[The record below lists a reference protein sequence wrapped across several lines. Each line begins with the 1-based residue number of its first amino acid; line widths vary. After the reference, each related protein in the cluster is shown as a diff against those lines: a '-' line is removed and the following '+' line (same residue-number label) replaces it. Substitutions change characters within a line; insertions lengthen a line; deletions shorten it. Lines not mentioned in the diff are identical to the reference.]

1 MSTLWEGR
9 AQEGAVSGRAGPRG
23 AAPAHTGNTHAR
35 GRGRHPEV
43 SCWQRLRPP
52 PGAKVRE
59 GRTAPLSYLPA
70 QARSSGSRA
79 WCIWRA
85 EAQRALIDDRGVSGK
100 RHRQTGSPEL
110 CRVAHLRRAPLPL
123 IHPRVLGA
131 AQTRAGLVSLE
142 LAKRFLGPRLLLRR
156 RSLTDQGQPGLQ
168 LLGLWL
174 LRLPRGV
181 L

>member
-1 MSTLWEGR
+1 MYT
-9 AQEGAVSGRAGPRG
+9 
-23 AAPAHTGNTHAR
+23 
-35 GRGRHPEV
+35 
-43 SCWQRLRPP
+43 
-52 PGAKVRE
+52 
-59 GRTAPLSYLPA
+59 
-70 QARSSGSRA
+70 
-79 WCIWRA
+79 WRA
-85 EAQRALIDDRGVSGK
+85 DAQRALIDDRGVSGK

-123 IHPRVLGA
+123 IHPGVLGA

-142 LAKRFLGPRLLLRR
+142 LAKSFLGPRLLLRH

>member
-1 MSTLWEGR
+1 MFAVALPLTGSQSEGG
-9 AQEGAVSGRAGPRG
+9 ED
-23 AAPAHTGNTHAR
+23 
-35 GRGRHPEV
+35 
-43 SCWQRLRPP
+43 
-52 PGAKVRE
+52 
-59 GRTAPLSYLPA
+59 RTPSHLPA
-70 QARSSGSRA
+70 QARSSGSCA

-85 EAQRALIDDRGVSGK
+85 DAQCALINNRGTSGK

-142 LAKRFLGPRLLLRR
+142 SAKGFLGPRLPLRH
-156 RSLTDQGQPGLQ
+156 RSLTDQRQPGLQ

-174 LRLPRGV
+174 PRLPRGV